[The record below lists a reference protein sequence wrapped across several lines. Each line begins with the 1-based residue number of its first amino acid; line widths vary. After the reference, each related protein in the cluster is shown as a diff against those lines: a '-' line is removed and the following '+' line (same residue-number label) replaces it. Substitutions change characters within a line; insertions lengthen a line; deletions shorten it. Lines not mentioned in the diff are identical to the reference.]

1 VFNVVA
7 YFFPWRCCSID
18 VNDDDNIMIN
28 EDASLKIGC
37 RAI

>member
-1 VFNVVA
+1 
-7 YFFPWRCCSID
+7 
-18 VNDDDNIMIN
+18 MIN